1 VPMSTTARMS
11 YASVSFSAVSC
22 WIVIVGFLIFAG
34 PGLELVCA
42 SNPDSKSQSTTVTI
56 FATVQD
62 KKGNIV
68 TDLSASDFVL
78 TEDGRAQSLQ
88 YFSKAAGQPLTLGL
102 LVDTERSQMQNI
114 DQERSASGAFFEQMV
129 RADQDKAFVIHFDSE
144 VELLQ
149 DLTASQDKLEKGLQN
164 LQTSQSSQ
172 SQNGSSTDTDS
183 SGQMPG
189 GRGSRGSMRRGGA
202 QLYDAIYLA
211 SNELMKKQTG
221 RKAIVL
227 LSDGIDRG
235 SKETLTS
242 ALEAAQRANTIV
254 YSVLIKSGED
264 AYGSSGRG
272 GFGFPGMGGPGMGR
286 RGGGRGYPQENRV
299 DGKQIL
305 EQISAETGGQFF
317 EASKK
322 LPLEEIYKQIE
333 DDLRGEYN
341 LGYTPTRAEDSG
353 AGFHKIQLT
362 TTKKNLTVQTRT
374 GYYSDESH

>member
-1 VPMSTTARMS
+1 MPKTSKMIAARAFFS
-11 YASVSFSAVSC
+11 PVSR
-22 WIVIVGFLIFAG
+22 WILIVMGFLVFAW
-34 PGLELVCA
+34 PGAGSAAA
-42 SNPDSKSQSTTVTI
+42 SNPDSRRPSTTVTI
-56 FATVQD
+56 FATVRD

-68 TDLSASDFVL
+68 ADLSASDFVL
-78 TEDGRAQSLQ
+78 TEDGRTQSLQ
-88 YFSKAAGQPLTLGL
+88 YFSKAAEQPLTLGL
-102 LVDTERSQMQNI
+102 VIDTERSEMQGI

-129 RADQDKAFVIHFDSE
+129 RADQDKAFVIHFDTE

-164 LQTSQSSQ
+164 LETSQTSQ
-172 SQNGSSTDTDS
+172 SQNGSSSDTDS

-189 GRGSRGSMRRGGA
+189 GRGSRGATRGGA
-202 QLYDAIYLA
+202 QLYDAVYLA
-211 SNELMKKQTG
+211 SNELMKKQSG

-227 LSDGIDRG
+227 LSDGVDRG

-242 ALEAAQRANTIV
+242 ALAAAQRANTIV
-254 YSVLIKSGED
+254 YSVLIKSTQD
-264 AYGSSGRG
+264 SYGSSGRG

-305 EQISAETGGQFF
+305 EQISAETGGQLF

-322 LPLEEIYKQIE
+322 LPLDQIYKQIE
-333 DDLRGEYN
+333 DDLRGQYN
-341 LGYTPTRAEDSG
+341 LGYTPAHTADSV

-374 GYYSDESH
+374 GYFSDQSH